1 MFWLLIEYVIESN
14 LKHGIQKILLCC
26 LVHSGME
33 KRLYTHSCHYLL
45 IVTKQEMRLQFLL
58 HIVVI

>member
-1 MFWLLIEYVIESN
+1 MFWILIEYVIESN
-14 LKHGIQKILLCC
+14 LKQGIQKNLL
-26 LVHSGME
+26 HSGME